1 MPLRQSENM
10 KENSAL
16 LSVRQQRQPES
27 TLPTKRDAQ
36 GMARIWQRM
45 GEIYGHRWAS
55 AWGESSNPDGTLTSA
70 ASTWLDGLRNME
82 LDEIARGFEKL
93 LENGLEWPPTLPEF
107 VALCREKPLA
117 PYHRMAEK
125 ALPPPEID
133 AGIVASELRKM
144 RAILGNA

>member
-1 MPLRQSENM
+1 M

-16 LSVRQQRQPES
+16 SNVQQQRQPES

-36 GMARIWQRM
+36 VMARIWQRM

-70 ASTWLDGLRNME
+70 ASTWLDGLRDME
-82 LDEIARGFEKL
+82 LEQIGKGFEKMVK
-93 LENGLEWPPTLPEF
+93 NGMEWPPTLPEF
-107 VALCREKPLA
+107 VAMCREKPLA

-133 AGIVASELRKM
+133 MGIVAAEMRKM
-144 RAILGNA
+144 RAILGSA